1 MLDFINNNPGL
12 VAILGVIIGWA
23 LSALSEHFSYKRQKK
38 DDFEKERRDRFL
50 HKAELN
56 RNDWYRS
63 DLDNTRR
70 LEIVLCTYE
79 ASLNQN
85 NTVVFSF
92 PKSITSLEKLDKKY
106 CVFEN
111 TGESDINDLEVGVMN
126 SYRLS
131 LFSKNSFTE
140 KVENG
145 YISYSAY
152 LDGRIRKGEALEL
165 VIYYSKD
172 DLKKAGLELFIEAY
186 YRDSRNND
194 CTQILSLADDERT
207 SEPVFT
213 TREEWRER
221 VGIENNIGYWL
232 ERFKG

>member
-23 LSALSEHFSYKRQKK
+23 LSALSGHFSYKRQKK

-70 LEIVLCTYE
+70 LEIVLCTYK
-79 ASLNQN
+79 ASLDQN
-85 NTVVFSF
+85 NNVVFEF
-92 PKSITSLEKLDKKY
+92 PKSKMSLEKLDKKY

-111 TGESDINDLEVGVMN
+111 TGESDINDLEIGVMN
-126 SYRLS
+126 SYRSS
-131 LFSKNSFTE
+131 LFSKDSFAE
-140 KVENG
+140 KVKNG

-165 VIYYSKD
+165 VVYYSKD
-172 DLKKAGLELFIEAY
+172 DLEKVGLELFVEAY
-186 YRDSRNND
+186 YRDSRNNY
-194 CTQILSLADDERT
+194 CTQLLSLANDGRT
-207 SEPVFT
+207 SEPVST

-232 ERFKG
+232 ERFKE

>member
-1 MLDFINNNPGL
+1 MLDFINDNSGL

-23 LSALSEHFSYKRQKK
+23 LSVLSGHFSYRRQKN

-56 RNDWYRS
+56 RNDWYKS

-70 LEIVLCTYE
+70 LEIVLCVYE
-79 ASLNQN
+79 AYLDNN
-85 NTVVFSF
+85 NTIVFKF
-92 PKSITSLEKLDKKY
+92 PNSMTSLEKLDKKY

-126 SYRLS
+126 SYRS
-131 LFSKNSFTE
+131 SIFPKDSFTE
-140 KVENG
+140 KVKNG

-152 LDGRIRKGEALEL
+152 LDGRIRRGEALEL
-165 VIYYSKD
+165 VVYYSED
-172 DLKKAGLELFIEAY
+172 DLKNAGLELSVEAY
-186 YRDSRNND
+186 FRDSRNNY
-194 CTQILSLADDERT
+194 CTQILPLANDGRT
-207 SEPVFT
+207 SEPVSV

-221 VGIENNIGYWL
+221 VGIENNISYWL
-232 ERFKG
+232 ERLKH